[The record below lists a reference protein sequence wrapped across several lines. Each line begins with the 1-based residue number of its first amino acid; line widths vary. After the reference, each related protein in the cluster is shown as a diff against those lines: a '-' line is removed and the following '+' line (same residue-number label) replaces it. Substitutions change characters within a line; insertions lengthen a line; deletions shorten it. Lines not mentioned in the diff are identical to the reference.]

1 MNEDNAKELAETL
14 NKKPGIKAYLQDK
27 DIPIANKT
35 GLMGVLMGPLGFKR
49 VSASSTTDS
58 SIQSVLVN
66 NNTVEQQ
73 EQSHLTHNVAEQS
86 KPELRYLNLMYHLIC
101 EY

>member
-1 MNEDNAKELAETL
+1 MNEVNAKELAETL
-14 NKKPGIKAYLQDK
+14 NKKPGIRAYLRDK
-27 DIPIANKT
+27 DISIANKS
-35 GLMGVLMGPLGFKR
+35 GLMGALMGPLGFKR
-49 VSASSTTDS
+49 VSVSSPTDS

-86 KPELRYLNLMYHLIC
+86 KPESWYLNLMYHLIC